1 MTEAIIMKRNRT
13 YTHRSVKLLLGGLFI
28 GLFII
33 SLI

>member
-1 MTEAIIMKRNRT
+1 MKQHRT
-13 YTHRSVKLLLGGLFI
+13 YTHRTEKLVLGVLFI

>member
-1 MTEAIIMKRNRT
+1 MKQHSN
-13 YTHRSVKLLLGGLFI
+13 YTHRSLKLILGGLFI

>member
-1 MTEAIIMKRNRT
+1 MKQHGI
-13 YTHRSVKLLLGGLFI
+13 YTHKSIKLVLGGLFI

>member
-1 MTEAIIMKRNRT
+1 MKQHRT
-13 YTHRSVKLLLGGLFI
+13 YTHKSEKIILGVLFI